1 MLKPRCL
8 FAFPIG
14 RGTDGC
20 LELRMLEKLCE
31 LTEKG
36 LANSPQFFKSLT
48 IAFAESP
55 GSVIPGP
62 PPE

>member
-1 MLKPRCL
+1 MRKPRSL

-20 LELRMLEKLCE
+20 WELRMLEKLCE
-31 LTEKG
+31 LPKKG
-36 LANSPQFFKSLT
+36 LANSRQFFNGLT
-48 IAFAESP
+48 LALAEPP

-62 PPE
+62 PPA